1 VFIVWKQVIIDLF
14 NNNRGKCIGAFIGLI
29 IGIFVLTI
37 GFFKTLFLVICIFLG
52 YYFGKKVDNKESII
66 EIIER
71 ILPDEWK

>member
-1 VFIVWKQVIIDLF
+1 MWKQVIINLF
-14 NNNRGKCIGAFIGLI
+14 NNNRGKCTGVLIGLF

-37 GFFKTLFLVICIFLG
+37 GFFRTLFLAICILIG
-52 YYFGKKVDNKESII
+52 YYIGKKIDNKESII